1 MGATA
6 SKVDGPL
13 ETLDADQVH
22 AVVAGF
28 GTQFAG
34 AADKMREAGIDGD
47 YLAHASDD
55 DLAIV
60 FQECGLT
67 KLQQSLLKQKLRKA
81 TRAPVAPPPLP
92 PRPISPPPEAPTPP
106 ASPKA
111 KAPAPLRVRV
121 TCPADGHAGKAI
133 TVQIPDGRKA
143 RALIPDGC
151 APGETFTI
159 LVPALAAP
167 PVHRVSVTCPP
178 DKAPGSQLLVKV
190 PSGQTIRAT
199 VPQRLGPGR
208 SFTVVAPAAPVAT
221 QYAVLPPPSVSLSSS
236 TSLDLSAPSA
246 AASGTAG
253 IAKKFAKEVAKDYA
267 WDQAKNCGKE
277 VLASI
282 VSSDSMADATGFLL
296 GM

>member
-1 MGATA
+1 MGGNA
-6 SKVDGPL
+6 SKEGDAPF
-13 ETLDADQVH
+13 ETLDADQVRD
-22 AVVAGF
+22 VVAGF

-55 DLAIV
+55 DLAVV
-60 FQECGLT
+60 FEECGLT

-81 TRAPVAPPPLP
+81 TRAPVVPPPLP
-92 PRPISPPPEAPTPP
+92 PRPISPKDDAPTPP

-111 KAPAPLRVRV
+111 NAPAPLRVRV
-121 TCPADGHAGKAI
+121 TCPADGYAGKPI

-143 RALIPDGC
+143 RAAIPDV

-159 LVPALAAP
+159 LVPAAP

-178 DKAPGSQLLVKV
+178 DKPPGSQLLVRV
-190 PSGQTIRAT
+190 PSSGQTIRAT

-236 TSLDLSAPSA
+236 ASLDTSGAA

-267 WDQAKNCGKE
+267 WDQAKSCGKE

-282 VSSDSMADATGFLL
+282 VSSDSMADASGFLL

>member
-13 ETLDADQVH
+13 ETLDAEQVH
-22 AVVAGF
+22 GVVAGF
-28 GTQFAG
+28 GAQFAA

-55 DLAIV
+55 DLAVV
-60 FQECGLT
+60 FEECGLT
-67 KLQQSLLKQKLRKA
+67 NKLQQSLLKQKLRKA
-81 TRAPVAPPPLP
+81 TRAPVVPPPLP
-92 PRPISPPPEAPTPP
+92 PRPISPKDDAPTPP

-111 KAPAPLRVRV
+111 NAPAPLRVRV
-121 TCPADGHAGKAI
+121 TCPADGYAGKPI
-133 TVQIPDGRKA
+133 VVQIPDGRKA
-143 RALIPDGC
+143 RAAIPDV

-159 LVPALAAP
+159 LVPAAP

-178 DKAPGSQLLVKV
+178 DKPPGSQLLVRV
-190 PSGQTIRAT
+190 PSSGQTIRAT

-208 SFTVVAPAAPVAT
+208 SFTVVAPVAPVAT
-221 QYAVLPPPSVSLSSS
+221 QAVPNVSLSSAS
-236 TSLDLSAPSA
+236 IDTSA
-246 AASGTAG
+246 AASGKAG
-253 IAKKFAKEVAKDYA
+253 IAKKFATEVAKEYA
-267 WDQAKNCGKE
+267 WDQAKAGGKE

-282 VSSDSMADATGFLL
+282 VSSDSLADASGF

>member
-1 MGATA
+1 MGATT

-13 ETLDADQVH
+13 ETLDAEQVH
-22 AVVAGF
+22 GVVAGF

-34 AADKMREAGIDGD
+34 AADKM
-47 YLAHASDD
+47 
-55 DLAIV
+55 
-60 FQECGLT
+60 
-67 KLQQSLLKQKLRKA
+67 
-81 TRAPVAPPPLP
+81 
-92 PRPISPPPEAPTPP
+92 
-106 ASPKA
+106 
-111 KAPAPLRVRV
+111 
-121 TCPADGHAGKAI
+121 
-133 TVQIPDGRKA
+133 
-143 RALIPDGC
+143 
-151 APGETFTI
+151 
-159 LVPALAAP
+159 
-167 PVHRVSVTCPP
+167 TCPP

-221 QYAVLPPPSVSLSSS
+221 QYAVLPPPTAPSVSLSSS
-236 TSLDLSAPSA
+236 ASLDVSAAASGTSA

-253 IAKKFAKEVAKDYA
+253 VAKKFAKEVAKDYA
-267 WDQAKNCGKE
+267 WDQAKSCGKE

>member
-13 ETLDADQVH
+13 ETLDAEQVH
-22 AVVAGF
+22 GVVAGF
-28 GTQFAG
+28 GAQFAA

-55 DLAIV
+55 DLAVV
-60 FQECGLT
+60 FEECGLT
-67 KLQQSLLKQKLRKA
+67 NKLQQSLLKQKLRKA
-81 TRAPVAPPPLP
+81 TRAPVVPPPLP
-92 PRPISPPPEAPTPP
+92 PRPISPKDDAPTPP

-111 KAPAPLRVRV
+111 NAPAPLRVRV
-121 TCPADGHAGKAI
+121 TCPADGYAGKPI
-133 TVQIPDGRKA
+133 VVQIPDGRKA
-143 RALIPDGC
+143 RAAIPDV

-159 LVPALAAP
+159 LVPAAP

-178 DKAPGSQLLVKV
+178 DKPPGSQLLVRV
-190 PSGQTIRAT
+190 PSSGQTIRAT

-221 QYAVLPPPSVSLSSS
+221 PAAVPNVSLSSAS
-236 TSLDLSAPSA
+236 IDTSA

-253 IAKKFAKEVAKDYA
+253 IAKKFATEVAKEYA
-267 WDQAKNCGKE
+267 WDQAKAGGKE

-282 VSSDSMADATGFLL
+282 VSSDAMADAPGLLL

>member
-13 ETLDADQVH
+13 ETLDAEQVH
-22 AVVAGF
+22 GVVAGF
-28 GTQFAG
+28 GAQFAA

-55 DLAIV
+55 DLAVV
-60 FQECGLT
+60 FEECGLT
-67 KLQQSLLKQKLRKA
+67 NKLQQSLLKQKLRKA
-81 TRAPVAPPPLP
+81 TRAPVVPPPLP
-92 PRPISPPPEAPTPP
+92 PRPISPKDDAPTPP

-111 KAPAPLRVRV
+111 NAPAPLRVRV
-121 TCPADGHAGKAI
+121 TCPADGYAGKPI
-133 TVQIPDGRKA
+133 VVQIPDGRKA
-143 RALIPDGC
+143 RAAIPDV
-151 APGETFTI
+151 APGETFI
-159 LVPALAAP
+159 IRVPAAP
-167 PVHRVSVTCPP
+167 PAPVHRVSVTCPP
-178 DKAPGSQLLVKV
+178 DKPPGSQLLVRV
-190 PSGQTIRAT
+190 PSSGQTIRAT

-221 QYAVLPPPSVSLSSS
+221 PAAVPNVSLSSAS
-236 TSLDLSAPSA
+236 IDTSA

-253 IAKKFAKEVAKDYA
+253 IAKKFATEVAKEYA
-267 WDQAKNCGKE
+267 WDQAKAGGKE

-282 VSSDSMADATGFLL
+282 VSSDAMADAPGLLL

>member
-1 MGATA
+1 M
-6 SKVDGPL
+6 L
-13 ETLDADQVH
+13 LWF
-22 AVVAGF
+22 F
-28 GTQFAG
+28 GQQRQQFAG

-92 PRPISPPPEAPTPP
+92 PRPISPPPPKDDAPTPP

-121 TCPADGHAGKAI
+121 TCPADGHAGKPI
-133 TVQIPDGRKA
+133 VVQIPDGRKA
-143 RALIPDGC
+143 RGAIPDV

-159 LVPALAAP
+159 LVPAAP
-167 PVHRVSVTCPP
+167 LVHRVSVTCPP

-208 SFTVVAPAAPVAT
+208 SFTVVAPAAPVAST
-221 QYAVLPPPSVSLSSS
+221 AFVRCLPAAQPMQWFAEVDPVDGKYLPAAHEMQSL
-236 TSLDLSAPSA
+236 
-246 AASGTAG
+246 AASEPTTATYLPAAHACAPHG
-253 IAKKFAKEVAKDYA
+253 
-267 WDQAKNCGKE
+267 N
-277 VLASI
+277 
-282 VSSDSMADATGFLL
+282 T
-296 GM
+296 